1 MKNNIALEI
10 MKELF
15 APKTGQY
22 DLRNN
27 NSFQRRKVSSVWR
40 DTESVFYLGQ
50 AMWDLIPKFRIL
62 SNSESNGGSL
72 KDVHEEYAKYIL
84 GRLDLC

>member
-10 MKELF
+10 KKEHF

-40 DTESVFYLGQ
+40 DTESVSYLGQ
-50 AMWDLIPKFRIL
+50 VM
-62 SNSESNGGSL
+62 
-72 KDVHEEYAKYIL
+72 
-84 GRLDLC
+84 